1 MSFSY
6 VCSLGSNCHCAHYLK
21 LHKMKMASYPF
32 DWVDIRNE
40 KNVLHC
46 LKDDFLIF
54 MDKTYYQPFETGKRR
69 HKYYSYKFFN
79 HKDPMLEE
87 DYNYYLRCI
96 SRFKEMCVA
105 KGRKLFMLGFFNT
118 ESITEDRRQE
128 LLEFNKEFSQFA
140 SNYTLLVILH
150 RTGEEI
156 KHSVSNIDNV
166 CFLEL
171 TTITP
176 SNGLLFKTREEND
189 YLENVINSLFKFDLI
204 KYYDS
209 SNKRSA

>member
-1 MSFSY
+1 
-6 VCSLGSNCHCAHYLK
+6 
-21 LHKMKMASYPF
+21 MKMASYPF

-40 KNVLHC
+40 TNVLHC
-46 LKDDFLIF
+46 LKDDFNIF
-54 MDKTYYQPFETGKRR
+54 MDKSYYQPFEPGKRR
-69 HKYYSYKFFN
+69 HSYYSYKFFN
-79 HKDPMLEE
+79 HKDPMKDE
-87 DYNYYLRCI
+87 DYNYYKRCI
-96 SRFKEMCVA
+96 SRFKEMLSSGE
-105 KGRKLFMLGFFNT
+105 KKLFMLGFFNLEAVT
-118 ESITEDRRQE
+118 DERRQE
-128 LLEFNKEFSQFA
+128 LLYFNKEFSDFT

-150 RTGEEI
+150 RVGEEI

-171 TTITP
+171 ETKTP

-189 YLENVINSLFKFDLI
+189 YLESVINTLFNFDLK